1 MRNAL
6 LCVALL
12 VVLGCLL
19 YVSVN
24 PGDFGVS
31 RGEHLAFGEP
41 KYTDMDDYFIHNG
54 QNQTGA
60 NNIVTSIVFDY
71 RGYDTIGEASVLF
84 TAVLGVG
91 VALRELR
98 KRRDKND
105 E

>member
-6 LCVALL
+6 LAISLIAVFAFF
-12 VVLGCLL
+12 L
-19 YVSVN
+19 YVAVN
-24 PGDFGVS
+24 PGDFG
-31 RGEHLAFGEP
+31 GNTGDHLIFGEP
-41 KYTDMDDYFIHNG
+41 KYSDMDDYFIHNG

-71 RGYDTIGEASVLF
+71 RGFDTLGEASVLF

-91 VALRELR
+91 VALRLL
-98 KRRDKND
+98 RRDKND